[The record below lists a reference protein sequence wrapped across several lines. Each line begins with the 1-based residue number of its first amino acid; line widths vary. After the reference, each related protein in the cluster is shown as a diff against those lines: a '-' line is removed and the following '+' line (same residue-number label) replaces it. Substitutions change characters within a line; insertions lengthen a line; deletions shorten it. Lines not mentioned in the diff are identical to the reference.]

1 MPGYSNDLTVAAAGD
16 PPGGQQDRVHLRI
29 LATSDIHMHL
39 HPWDYT
45 TAQPTATQSL
55 ARIATL
61 AAQARAEAG
70 NCILLDNGDFLQG
83 SPMGDWVAH
92 GRGLAGRIHPVAAAM
107 NHMRYDAATVGNHEF
122 NYGIQFLSQVLD
134 SAAFPFVS
142 ANISRADGSA
152 FLPRWTVLIRR
163 VRDGAGREHLLRIGI
178 IGFAPPQ
185 IMTWDRAVLEGVL
198 TTEDIV
204 AAARAHVP
212 ALRRECDI
220 VIALSHSGI
229 AGEGEAAG
237 AENASA
243 ALAAVPGIDAV
254 VAGHSH
260 QIFPST
266 AFEGLP
272 CADVA
277 QGTLHGTPAVM
288 PGFWGS
294 HLGVIDLSL
303 RPGDWQVTGWRCHA
317 RSSDDAAPDP
327 EFLAVTAQDHDE
339 TVDFARRPVGKSLIP
354 LNTFFSM
361 IAPTRAVGLIADA
374 GAAHAHNLLGDDLPV
389 LGTGLPFKAGGRGG
403 PGYFTDIPAGP
414 IALRHV
420 TDLYCYPN
428 SFAVLRLSGA
438 EVEGWLERAAAIFNR
453 IEPGL
458 PDQPLLPPEVPSYN
472 FDLIHGL
479 TFRIDLS
486 RTAGRIRDLRLN
498 GAPLDPDA
506 AFHVATSSYRAG
518 GTGGFSPRP
527 PVAIGPATMREVL
540 MDRIAGHPPAA
551 TQAPFWSF
559 VSMPGTSVTFD
570 TSPRAINHLH
580 EVAHLPLTPIGPTDR
595 GFLRFRLDL

>member
-1 MPGYSNDLTVAAAGD
+1 MSRYSNDLTVAASGD
-16 PPGGQQDRVHLRI
+16 LPGGQKDRVHLRI

-45 TAQPTATQSL
+45 TARPTQTQSL
-55 ARIATL
+55 ARIAAL
-61 AAQARAEAG
+61 VADARAEAET
-70 NCILLDNGDFLQG
+70 CILLDNGDFLQG

-122 NYGIQFLSQVLD
+122 NYGIDFLSQVLG
-134 SAAFPFVS
+134 SASFPFVS
-142 ANISRADGSA
+142 ANISRVDGTA
-152 FLPRWTVLIRR
+152 FLPRWTVLTRP
-163 VRDGAGREHLLRIGI
+163 VRDGAGTAHDLRIGI

-198 TTEDIV
+198 TTNDIV
-204 AAARAHVP
+204 AAAREHVP

-260 QIFPST
+260 QIFPSS
-266 AFEGLP
+266 AFDGLA

-294 HLGVIDLSL
+294 HLGVIDLVL

-317 RSSDDAAPDP
+317 RSSDGLAPDAD
-327 EFLAVTAQDHDE
+327 FLAVTATDHDE
-339 TVDFARRPVGKSLIP
+339 TVDFARRPVGETLTP
-354 LNTFFSM
+354 LNTFFGM
-361 IAPTRAVGLIADA
+361 VAPTPAVALIAEA
-374 GAAHAHNLLGDDLPV
+374 GAAHAQAVLGDALPV

-403 PGYFTDIPAGP
+403 PDYFTDIPAGP

-420 TDLYCYPN
+420 TDIYCYPN

-438 EVEGWLERAAAIFNR
+438 EVAGWLERAAAIFNR
-453 IEPGL
+453 IEPGI

-479 TFRIDLS
+479 TFRIDLA
-486 RTAGRIRDLRLN
+486 RQTDRIRDLHLN
-498 GAPLDPDA
+498 GEPLDRDA
-506 AFHVATSSYRAG
+506 MFHVATSSYRAG

-527 PVAIGPATMREVL
+527 PVLSGPATMREVL
-540 MDRIAGHPPAA
+540 MDRIATHPPSAGA
-551 TQAPFWSF
+551 PPFWSF
-559 VSMPGTSVTFD
+559 MPMPGTSVTFD
-570 TSPRAINHLH
+570 TSPRAIHHLH
-580 EVAHLPLTPIGPTDR
+580 EVPHLSLTPLGTTER